1 MNTCT
6 CHRQQNRTNTSP
18 TKTRKIPP
26 RTPDSTSDLNP
37 HPKMPPIA
45 VSKPTTDDN
54 KPDLVQEAHG
64 GDDQESVPEK
74 MDDEEDEGRA
84 PSRLAGGGQPDED
97 FEFGDQA
104 DPELAVLQ

>member
-6 CHRQQNRTNTSP
+6 CRQQNRTNTSP

-26 RTPDSTSDLNP
+26 RTPDSSDLNP

-45 VSKPTTDDN
+45 VSKPTAKVDDN

-74 MDDEEDEGRA
+74 MDDEDEGRA

>member
-26 RTPDSTSDLNP
+26 RTPDSDLNP

-64 GDDQESVPEK
+64 GDNHESVPEK
-74 MDDEEDEGRA
+74 MDEEDEGRA

-104 DPELAVLQ
+104 DPELAGLQ